1 LVISAKPYSR
11 YRAYV
16 NDAEGLAMSDKEP
29 VIVFALFPGVTQLD
43 FTGPHQVFSSFSGA
57 SVILA
62 SAAGGAIE
70 STGGMIFSGVRR
82 LADIGACDL
91 VCVPGGA
98 GVTDNA
104 IGDEVFLRELRRL
117 AATAKF
123 VTSVCTG
130 SLALG
135 AAGLLRGKRAACH
148 WAWRELLTPFGAI
161 PDPGRVVRDGNVITG
176 GGVTAGIDFA
186 LSVVAEL
193 AGLEVAQAIQL
204 QIEYAPAPPFDA
216 GTPETAPPAILA
228 RVSERNAAMAARRRD
243 AVDTAAARLGA
254 S

>member
-1 LVISAKPYSR
+1 
-11 YRAYV
+11 
-16 NDAEGLAMSDKEP
+16 MMDKQP

-43 FTGPHQVFSSFSGA
+43 FTGPHEVFSSMPGA

-82 LADIGACDL
+82 LADIRACDL

-98 GVTDNA
+98 GVTGA

-117 AATAKF
+117 AATATF

-193 AGLEVAQAIQL
+193 AGPEMAQAIQL

-228 RVSERNAAMAARRRD
+228 RVSERNRAMAARRRD
-243 AVDTAAARLGA
+243 AVETAAARLGV